1 MASQERFERNLRHLG
16 KRSPWI
22 VDGLRAASREAI
34 EEVEGPRGAR
44 VLSDQGV
51 LLASAYNP
59 DREAEKLAAQLAED
73 AADIVVA
80 VGFGLGLHFE
90 KFKAKSAAK
99 LVIYEPSAAR
109 LRAAL
114 ELSVLHPLFAKHDD
128 VFVAQDLDDL
138 AMVVERLYIPGLLL
152 RLVLHPAV
160 MRIDANGVRRAA
172 ERVRRVKEAG
182 DTKGATSVEK
192 MIPWS
197 KIVAQNGQR
206 VASSASFFEL
216 EGVFAGRTAVV
227 VAAGPSLDQHIEL
240 LRERADEVVI
250 IAIGQTAKTLQMA
263 GIRPDLVHVLESRN
277 VSHQLTDGGDSA
289 ALDVVLF
296 PDCHP
301 ALFDV
306 PTRNC
311 FVATSKLS
319 PMGNWIAEV
328 RGDKRFVI
336 GGGTVAQSAV
346 GLAWMLGA
354 SRILLIGQDLAFSKG
369 RVYAKNSAYDFVGF
383 SLSESGRISWSEQ
396 KSKAALLGDRPLEE
410 IDDRHDAGQVV
421 WVDAWH
427 EGERVQ
433 TWRSYASFIEHY
445 REIGVFLESQG
456 IEVINCTEGGARI
469 PSLRHIPFREALD
482 EGDREPV
489 EAASVIAQVA
499 ASARRL
505 EIHDFKEAMDTAERR
520 LVEVEK
526 EAKKGLKVTE
536 ELSQRV
542 DRGADGE
549 ACFSTLRALAKREKR
564 LKNLLGRIQ
573 WFDVLVQPEI
583 YASMA
588 LTAKNDR
595 ANPELEDIVHESRL
609 LFKGAKRGIQRA
621 RLWFEAFE
629 ASFSSEPET
638 RKAGTAPSP
647 HRRTGWSPNTQS
659 PPPQEADGSPS
670 SPAPAAESA
679 GGLRS
684 V

>member
-1 MASQERFERNLRHLG
+1 MASQELFERNLRHLG
-16 KRSPWI
+16 KRSPWV
-22 VDGLRAASREAI
+22 VDRLRATSRAGI

-44 VLSDQGV
+44 VLSDGGQ
-51 LLASAYNP
+51 LLASAYDP
-59 DREAEKLAAQLAED
+59 DREAEKLASQLAEHS
-73 AADIVVA
+73 ADVVVA
-80 VGFGLGLHFE
+80 VGFGLGLHFA
-90 KFKAKSAAK
+90 KFKVRNAAK
-99 LVIYEPSAAR
+99 LVIYEPCAAR

-114 ELSVLHPLFAKHDD
+114 ELSSLHAFFSKYDD
-128 VFVAQDLDDL
+128 VFLTQDLDDL
-138 AMVVERLYIPGLLL
+138 AMVVEGLYLPGLSI
-152 RLVLHPAV
+152 RLVPHPAV
-160 MRIDANGVRRAA
+160 MRIDPEGVQRGA

-182 DTKGATSVEK
+182 DTKGATSVEQ

-197 KIVAQNGQR
+197 QIVAQNGER

-216 EGVFAGRTAVV
+216 EDAFEGCTAVV

-240 LRERADEVVI
+240 LRERASEVLI

-277 VSHQLTDGGDSA
+277 VSHQLTDGGDSES
-289 ALDVVLF
+289 LDVVLF

-301 ALFDV
+301 EIFDV
-306 PTRNC
+306 PTRNR

-354 SRILLIGQDLAFSKG
+354 RRILLIGQDLAFSNG

-383 SLSESGRISWSEQ
+383 NLSDSGRISWSAQ
-396 KSKAALLGDRPLEE
+396 KAKVALLGDRPLEE
-410 IDDRHDAGQVV
+410 VDDRHDGGEVV

-445 REIGVFLESQG
+445 REIGVYLKSQG
-456 IEVINCTEGGARI
+456 VEVINCTEGGARI

-482 EGDREPV
+482 EGDGEPV
-489 EAASVIAQVA
+489 EAAQVISEVA

-505 EIHDFKEAMDTAERR
+505 EIGDFKDAMEAAARR
-520 LVEVEK
+520 LREVER
-526 EAKKGLKVTE
+526 EAKKGLKVVR
-536 ELSQRV
+536 ELDRRISQ
-542 DRGADGE
+542 DTDGE
-549 ACFSTLRALAKREKR
+549 GCFSMLRALAKREKR

-588 LTAKNDR
+588 LTAKSDR
-595 ANPELEDIVHESRL
+595 AKPDLEDLVHESRL
-609 LFKGAKRGIQRA
+609 LFEGALRGIERA

-629 ASFSSEPET
+629 ASFTESPT
-638 RKAGTAPSP
+638 QPAGKLPSP
-647 HRRTGWSPNTQS
+647 NRRSSWSVNPTQS
-659 PPPQEADGSPS
+659 PTPQAPDASPS
-670 SPAPAAESA
+670 
-679 GGLRS
+679 
-684 V
+684 